1 MSHFAATVKRVF
13 IWMDQPDNKVVAEVF
28 IDNVV
33 AEVKAAAA
41 WTHVMFVVMPPP
53 YNDLRLSEFEAF
65 MRNFNEASPKLNNV
79 VSFTTFLGTFKALS
93 AC

>member
-28 IDNVV
+28 ISNIV

-41 WTHVMFVVMPPP
+41 WSHVMFVVMPPP
-53 YNDLRLSEFEAF
+53 YNDLRLPEFEDF
-65 MRNFNEASPKLNNV
+65 MRIFNEASPKLSNV
-79 VSFTTFLGTFKALS
+79 VSSATFA
-93 AC
+93 